1 MFIKDDDSTM
11 SKFAFGFLAIWCLAA
26 TYQGVYTFL
35 LLYKKGRCKN
45 WDLVIFYFYAMLTL
59 VCKFHMYHVFLVAFI
74 YFLDIIFDYSETLFD
89 FFQSFIA
96 YLFACAGIS
105 YLTNMILIIL
115 LDVGKHKWHM
125 NQQQL
130 NKMRWYVHWV
140 TGLANCAVIV
150 QFIVIFLINLDED
163 KKIKSPDHE
172 KVMILYSINV
182 FLICSVSL
190 LQWWHFRYRIKSV

>member
-59 VCKFHMYHVFLVAFI
+59 VFAFI

>member
-1 MFIKDDDSTM
+1 MMIQRCRNSLLDSSQFGALQLLIRVSIHFYYCTRKAGAKTGTLLFSTFTLCSPWFVSFTCTM
-11 SKFAFGFLAIWCLAA
+11 
-26 TYQGVYTFL
+26 
-35 LLYKKGRCKN
+35 
-45 WDLVIFYFYAMLTL
+45 
-59 VCKFHMYHVFLVAFI
+59 FLVAFI